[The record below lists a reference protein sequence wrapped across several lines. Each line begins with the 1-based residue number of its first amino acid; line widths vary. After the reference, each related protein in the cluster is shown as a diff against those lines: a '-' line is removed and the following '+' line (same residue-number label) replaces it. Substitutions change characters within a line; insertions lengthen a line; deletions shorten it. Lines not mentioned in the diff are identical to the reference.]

1 MPIFCLYQPAP
12 TPWCVDLVVPMPE
25 AVEGRLLK
33 HDLPPR
39 DRKRVQDAVNTY
51 YNLYV
56 KFNSD
61 KDLKEEERWAQFA
74 KILKNA
80 LDRNLG
86 EHWHVAIG
94 KTLGYACKVR
104 QNAMGVW
111 KFGES
116 RDSGCV
122 VVIWKSPG
130 IEPAVDE
137 GAQEEAKAN
146 GGAKPNKSAKAKVS
160 SLGKLVGQVMLVNN
174 QHVMA

>member
-1 MPIFCLYQPAP
+1 
-12 TPWCVDLVVPMPE
+12 MPE

-61 KDLKEEERWAQFA
+61 KELQEEERWAQFA

-104 QNAMGVW
+104 QKAMGVW

-137 GAQEEAKAN
+137 GTREEAKAK

-160 SLGKLVGQVMLVNN
+160 SLGNLVGQVILVNN
-174 QHVMA
+174 QHVLAK

>member
-1 MPIFCLYQPAP
+1 
-12 TPWCVDLVVPMPE
+12 MPE

-104 QNAMGVW
+104 QKAMGVW

-116 RDSGCV
+116 RESGCV

-130 IEPAVDE
+130 IEPADE
-137 GAQEEAKAN
+137 GVREAAK
-146 GGAKPNKSAKAKVS
+146 GGAKPNKSPKAKAMSWENLVWLTTETLLNNGMYNLTITAYNSHKLPTT
-160 SLGKLVGQVMLVNN
+160 LG
-174 QHVMA
+174 